1 MSPVTRAPWVTFG
14 CFGTLVERQ
23 AGSDVVRPMAD
34 VEAMLAELR
43 VRGYRLGVLTNCD
56 DRQFE
61 VAHRA
66 FRQPF
71 DLFVT
76 SERIRG
82 RKPAPWHFRAF
93 EQMARVRRTHWVHV
107 ACSWH
112 YDVAPASALGVG
124 AVWLDRE
131 RSVADPRAPDVRVY
145 STAEAVDAVA
155 ERLERSGVAMAV

>member
-1 MSPVTRAPWVTFG
+1 VSPVTRTPWVTFG

-23 AGSDVVRPMAD
+23 AGSDVIRPMAD
-34 VEAMLAELR
+34 VEPMLAQLR
-43 VRGYRLGVLTNCD
+43 ARRYRLGVLTNCS
-56 DRQFE
+56 DREFE

-93 EQMARVRRTHWVHV
+93 EQMARVRRTQWVHV
-107 ACSWH
+107 ACSWK
-112 YDVAPASALGVG
+112 YDIAPASALGVT

-131 RSVADPRAPDVRVY
+131 WSSDPRAAGVHVHTTEEAIDVIV
-145 STAEAVDAVA
+145 
-155 ERLERSGVAMAV
+155 ERLERLGVAAAV